1 MITSVPVFALIEP
14 KLHLLIFS
22 SYTDYTKE
30 GLKVLFVK
38 VVKNLMCSTL
48 SLLMLMSFLQ
58 ILSQASQNQ
67 SQQHI
72 PVSSATSSL
81 SAQIQ
86 PPPTLPPLP
95 GLSPAQFVLH
105 GSLPLVGCTK
115 TPPSL
120 LNSSISG
127 GCTQTPPSILP
138 GMLSGMTGSSG
149 DTGWD
154 NEGKDPEKVMLTF
167 MKISGWLALFY
178 KYTEGSFL
186 FL

>member
-1 MITSVPVFALIEP
+1 
-14 KLHLLIFS
+14 
-22 SYTDYTKE
+22 
-30 GLKVLFVK
+30 
-38 VVKNLMCSTL
+38 MCSTL
-48 SLLMLMSFLQ
+48 SLLLLMSFLQ

-67 SQQHI
+67 SQQHV
-72 PVSSATSSL
+72 PASSATSSL
-81 SAQIQ
+81 SSQIQ
-86 PPPTLPPLP
+86 PPPTLPPP
-95 GLSPAQFVLH
+95 SGLSPAQFVLH

-154 NEGKDPEKVMLTF
+154 NEGKDPEKVMFIF

-178 KYTEGSFL
+178 KYTVGRFL
-186 FL
+186 FLQIEYLICRHSDGSWLFVYCSKIIIHWLNIFIRKTSLV